1 MTRRIITITII
12 YFVLAVG
19 TFSSCNLQYDATICD
34 ITFTGLNST
43 YRTDTQQPDR
53 FIDKIGFEIRSV
65 RNYQTC
71 YTPNFQFVNSANAM
85 TTCARFQN
93 ELLKST
99 YELSFDRAVVLN
111 TDTIAPNTN
120 ILANQAV
127 LALTDIEIYVDCKWV
142 TSTIVFR
149 QELIDQITFESG
161 EYMVDFKCA
170 TNDGKTFLKTRQV
183 VFEE

>member
-1 MTRRIITITII
+1 
-12 YFVLAVG
+12 
-19 TFSSCNLQYDATICD
+19 
-34 ITFTGLNST
+34 
-43 YRTDTQQPDR
+43 
-53 FIDKIGFEIRSV
+53 
-65 RNYQTC
+65 
-71 YTPNFQFVNSANAM
+71 M